1 MTGRKTDMSRLVS
14 DQAVGRMKKRR
25 AAERRFRLYGRACIL
40 FSILA
45 LGWLLLSVFS
55 TGISAFS
62 QHWVKLDL
70 RASAVEI
77 DGQSDRQRLIQ
88 ALAERF
94 EIEEETEQ
102 RRDLLS
108 LFSATV
114 ATEQFRSQSETSA
127 SVIRLSVP
135 VSSYADQYFKGRVD
149 ADAPEAQR
157 VLSDQQIVWLEA
169 MEEEGVISRRFNLG
183 LFINADSRSPEHAGL
198 ATAILGSV
206 MIVLISGIIA
216 IPVGIGAAIYLDSFA
231 PRSGWAGHLTRALE
245 VNINNLA
252 AVPAIVFGLLG
263 LAIFINLFGLARSI
277 PLVGG
282 LVMALRMFPTIV
294 IASRSALQ
302 AVPESLTDS
311 ALSLGASRIQ
321 AVFNHKVPMATPSM
335 LTGAIIG
342 MAQALGE
349 TAPLLM
355 IGMVAFVTTVPET
368 PMDPATAL
376 PVQIFLWSGSA
387 EAAWAEVSSAA
398 IMVLL
403 LVLIMIN
410 GLAVI
415 VRERLQRQRKI

>member
-1 MTGRKTDMSRLVS
+1 MSVGRDMTLSLFSEEAM
-14 DQAVGRMKKRR
+14 GRMKQRR
-25 AAERRFRLYGRACIL
+25 ASERRFRLYGRACIL

-45 LGWLLLSVFS
+45 LGWLLFSVFS
-55 TGISAFS
+55 TGLSAFS
-62 QHWVKLDL
+62 KHWVALEL
-70 RASAVEI
+70 SAPTAEST
-77 DGQSDRQRLIQ
+77 GQSDRQRLII

-94 EIEEETEQ
+94 ELGEDSDE

-114 ATEQFRSQSETSA
+114 ATEQFRAQAELDET
-127 SVIRLSVP
+127 IQLSVP
-135 VSSYADQYFKGRVD
+135 VSSDADRFFKGRID
-149 ADAPEAQR
+149 LSSPEAQR
-157 VLSDQQIVWLEA
+157 ALTDQQIGWLNE
-169 MEEEGVISRRFNLG
+169 MKEEGVISRRFNAG
-183 LFINADSRSPEHAGL
+183 LFTNADSRSPEHAGL
-198 ATAILGSV
+198 ATAIFGSV

-231 PRSGWAGHLTRALE
+231 PRTGWAGHLTRTLE

-349 TAPLLM
+349 TAPLLI

-368 PMDPATAL
+368 PLDPATAL

-398 IMVLL
+398 IIVLL
-403 LVLIMIN
+403 MVLIMIN

-415 VRERLQRQRKI
+415 IRERLQRQRKI

>member
-1 MTGRKTDMSRLVS
+1 MSGDRRQMAQLVS
-14 DQAVGRMKKRR
+14 DEAMGRMKQRR
-25 AAERRFRLYGRACIL
+25 ASERRFRLYGRACIL

-62 QHWVKLDL
+62 KHWVKLEL
-70 RASAVEI
+70 PAQTAQIGMESN
-77 DGQSDRQRLIQ
+77 RQRLTR

-94 EIEEETEQ
+94 NVEGGAEQ
-102 RRDLLS
+102 RGDLLA

-114 ATEQFRSQSETSA
+114 ATEQFRAQSESPDDL
-127 SVIRLSVP
+127 IRLFVP
-135 VSSYADQYFKGRVD
+135 VSSDADQFFKGRID
-149 ADAPEAQR
+149 ATTPETQR
-157 VLSDQQIVWLEA
+157 ILTDQQIEWLRQ
-169 MEEEGVISRRFNLG
+169 MDEEGIISRRFNAG
-183 LFINADSRSPEHAGL
+183 LFSNADSRSPEHAGL

-206 MIVLISGIIA
+206 MIVLISGVIA

-231 PRSGWAGHLTRALE
+231 PRTGWAGYLTRALE

-282 LVMALRMFPTIV
+282 LVMALRMFPTVV

-302 AVPESLTDS
+302 AVPDSLTDS
-311 ALSLGASRIQ
+311 ALSLGASQIQ

-355 IGMVAFVTTVPET
+355 IGMVAFVTTIPES
-368 PMDPATAL
+368 PMEPATAL

-387 EAAWAEVSSAA
+387 EAAWADVSSAA
-398 IMVLL
+398 IIVLL